1 MWPHVYVCIYVHI
14 CTYVC
19 FICVCMYI
27 RIYIYMYIHMYI
39 FIYIY
44 IYIYICMYVYIQV
57 CIHVCVR
64 VLQCVAGA
72 VSIVTHTYTLIYVL
86 HGSTTRTHTYLA
98 EGKGRY
104 DPTLVIQMSHKLH
117 FRMWMFDLS
126 LGSYANNQTR
136 RGQM

>member
-1 MWPHVYVCIYVHI
+1 MYMYVYMCTHVHMYVLYVYVCIYV
-14 CTYVC
+14 
-19 FICVCMYI
+19 
-27 RIYIYMYIHMYI
+27 
-39 FIYIY
+39 YIY
-44 IYIYICMYVYIQV
+44 IYTYICIYLYIYMYICMYVYIQV